1 MSAPSASPAG
11 ELVVATDIRE
21 TLFRRALTLLD
32 DVHTGLEEF
41 GALGAGTGSPGNQQL
56 ALVPAVAGV
65 DGEGAAGAIVPHTGG
80 GVLEQLLTSV
90 VQGRTNTARRA
101 VDAVAQIHS
110 EIDNILS
117 TFEREFPAQAEGNA
131 ENRGWV
137 GHAWD
142 DPGPGQPSEEVLQM
156 AAATTAAAARF
167 RVRAAEAAQK
177 ALQLYDA
184 AAKQAAAAA
193 QATTRALELQASA
206 EQHSAEGNLPQA
218 LEDIREANRL
228 REESVEAAR
237 KSRQLQQEYLRQR
250 KEAQEAHAQADA
262 AMRHAY
268 SLEHDALAAGL
279 ATATRDRDQLHE
291 RFDGLLRQAD
301 GLQGQAAQWDA
312 EAEAAIGRAEQAQQE
327 ADAQIAAGNYELG
340 NALMQ
345 EAVRAQEHAGYAR
358 QQASV
363 ARDAAQRLQSDV
375 RTAQERLDSA
385 EQVVADL
392 RQRHAQL
399 QEASTKQRQERLHEE
414 ATGLAALCQS
424 AEGATALHEQLVAVY
439 EERLAQDQQQYDL
452 FMSQGKTA
460 EAEGLA
466 VHIDTWHELLNVAR
480 QNRDTSRT
488 EAASMRTRL
497 QDLSTQALMGESPA
511 ALAIESSTQGFEE
524 LRGASDRAER
534 ARHAARVLARDLN
547 AAPAPDLPLEEAD
560 SGADALMLQTDLHRH
575 RTAKLAKQLQAERHR
590 LPGSDATGE
599 SQASAGAV
607 DLRRAWQDIEQA
619 ASAQEDEAVRLEEQA
634 LRLHDAG
641 QPEEAAATMAQAEEL
656 HRTADQLRVE
666 ADRARAALHARE
678 KAASDAHEQQRVL
691 VQGLQTVERAAERLQ
706 AELQQRGFDVGAVVG
721 QDAAARERQLATQE
735 ELSRT
740 SFTRG
745 QHAGSGGVGPE
756 VPLLVELEAHAAVEM
771 PDFPASRW
779 DGYSA
784 LTGALEAS
792 AIDADVL
799 VAVATSTS
807 NLQLDAQSCAGLA
820 GQEQERDAHRLER
833 WKSVAAA
840 LPAEA
845 RNPMVEGVVE
855 RTSARCSHVIAAAGL
870 LVEALELQGECH
882 GTLSGTLNSYRRALA
897 RLHSAQE
904 DAQAARA
911 EAMAVQ
917 AQAQDSLGMDSALL
931 AQVQQLEAELSN
943 FEAEGAAAQALT
955 TRFDLQRLQNKH
967 MEAASQAGQLHAAYE
982 AARQRA
988 EQARKKEAEASA
1000 VGQTLNSVAMLHA
1013 KAATE
1018 ADEGV
1023 RYALEAYSNAVSA
1036 LVVGAQ
1042 DSIAHL
1048 TSGGP
1053 VEEVEAQLRF
1063 ERLTGSTSNSRR
1075 CMAAARQLHEA
1086 AGAESAAGAG
1096 RIVAAVE
1103 QASTDLGELASQAP
1117 SAVSGALM
1125 REAFGSALP
1134 AGLSADSFTRRSHL
1148 VDSSSARSLSPSRS
1162 EAANAEV
1169 GSSSLTSRA
1178 GPGQAWPSDP
1188 ALQVL
1193 RSIEAELDSLHR
1205 RHQQEL
1211 DRLSSDADPDGSAAA
1226 EEAERHAVRQELQ
1239 GQIREAERELESVRR
1254 QHESMRDPT
1263 PAEMQASYDLLQSHE
1278 QQVAMLQQALS
1289 ACDELSRGNLR
1300 RARTA
1305 ASGAELQVRYCD
1317 DAAELLKR
1325 AADASRNAIA
1335 ELESALR
1342 SAGDEVEAG
1351 PLRQRLQDM
1360 QGMAEDITRRQGD
1373 VAAELRAGQARR
1385 GQLSEQL
1392 TSEELATRL
1401 REEWLQQA
1409 RKAAAAAV
1417 TATAWER
1424 RLAAARLD
1432 MEQLAMPVGLQ
1443 QDKIKASSSLAQTMK
1458 AAAAQHRKQAADIA
1472 RQAAGQREEA
1482 RRLANSGQ
1490 ALEAESAKS
1499 MADSLQQQAD
1509 GLTAQSAA
1517 MEEDARKLSAEAED
1531 LERATGRTHILAAAK
1546 SDVLQHVAAAHQL
1559 AVTALQ
1565 LRRSAAGKL
1574 NDAAVKHTQAAH
1586 QQMQLAGVDD
1596 ELASLE
1602 AQMSGGGLRPSEL
1615 ATHMIN
1621 VARTKQQASALRS
1634 ALRATQQQ
1642 VNQDRDTAMAT
1653 ARDAAKVEEQ
1663 LAQIEPKIVILEQ
1676 QAAAAVE
1683 RQDSLLNGPRLAED
1697 SLQRDPSFGQQDPVP
1712 HASLSHASAAL
1723 AGQAG
1728 DGYSRAPAYQQLAG
1742 RPLLAS
1748 PLASQRESGSLP
1760 LRNSPGIGSEAS
1772 YTARL
1777 GLGAAGSS
1785 MDEESGPFGGRSGT
1799 VFGTSG
1805 AGGSQRVH
1813 LQRST
1818 SAISQR
1824 EGGSNQQDSDPQ
1836 PRFTVN
1842 IGGLS
1847 GLPSS
1852 QSQPTPHAGA
1862 GALNVPLARLKRG
1875 GGSHLGPMAA
1885 GGASGVQLT
1894 PQGSPSPLSRSN
1906 SRKALSRE
1914 VLFETTEDAR
1924 SLPSNASTQLNS
1936 RGWMR
1941 LPEMPSM
1948 PQQQRQP
1955 YLGGAPSANI
1965 VNPLG
1970 SPQARDRSDGEEEGT
1985 AGALLETVARKAL
1998 RPLSNVKVSVPPGAA
2013 GPGAKPGSRGL
2024 SGVGHRKT
2032 SASGGGDY
2040 SSSSE
2045 SEDSDAGPVGGV
2057 SSGAV
2062 ERRPSRAS
2070 LGMDLAELQEEH
2082 AEEEEQDVE
2091 PDTKMYRTAKQ
2102 RLEEVEA
2109 RILALRRQGDT
2120 ANTAAEILGRKQEQL
2135 RMDME
2140 EARDGD
2146 SAQRAALLSH
2156 GDAMIRLK
2164 ESEGSLCHKQA
2175 DMLEDEAAACHDAL
2189 HYATVDWRLRRE
2201 LHHRQERCEALT
2213 SKAQALAM
2221 EAQGYEADVADTTEC
2236 VRLATSQLNRA
2247 QADGVRC
2254 NKTMEQQR
2262 LSIFIEEQQRRLQ
2275 TAKRRAAESRAGAA
2289 RLATIAR
2296 DAGARRQLCEKKSIC
2311 NKALYQSAVELAD
2324 ACEQKAKVAAQAQHY
2339 RLVGLKAAAD
2349 AIGARVQQLDTTRE
2363 GGSNVNPPS
2372 RGRGSMMVSNRPAL
2386 HVPPEVMDQMARL
2399 ADMAADSI
2407 QGYLEELTSL
2417 TPEAISVLR
2426 RRTDAIAGLMQLHQ
2440 DAFDG
2445 QDHLAQPAPASA
2457 LAAANPAASG
2467 GGASSTSGFADAAAE
2482 ALPQAASPP
2491 TDAQR
2496 RAARIAA
2503 AEAAVHGLD
2512 RACVMAADLRA
2523 MCVEAAAA
2531 QGVLCDVHSEPA
2543 VIQAQLLGHRDS
2555 SLVVDME
2562 EVARQKQRL
2571 AVLEVQ
2577 QPLARDQLGAA
2588 LQAVEYD
2595 QAAAK
2600 LIEARHDL
2608 SSAAADALEAATELN
2623 ASIVVRREALEM
2635 LRRHMTATIEEAR
2648 TYRAG
2653 GNLLQATAADEAVRR
2668 LAADALTAEGS
2679 LAALVHEFQLRH
2691 EEAAMANTAAEELK
2705 HVAEGSS
2712 ELAAL
2717 LLRVVDEQQE
2727 ARAAS
2732 GQVEELS
2739 AAFQR
2744 LEAEAK
2750 AQQKTAEACTKQAE
2764 ALQHQSLQLRT
2775 DLKFSA
2781 ADAHLAE
2788 ARQCRANA
2796 QEHLAAAAA
2805 ARQGAAALSM
2815 QLQSTVQ
2822 YRDQLLREVRVLHA
2836 AAGHLQEALTCMRD
2850 KHHLVRKLRDV
2861 EHQLAHRDK
2870 HSQPPEVQVA
2880 AGNGAPAK
2888 GKVAEAD
2895 VLRTQLAA
2903 SSSTIQHHL
2912 ASKASFLQAA
2922 SHLRVSMTSIRRSAE
2937 CSAQADAAMQ
2947 EVLKARLAAATTGTD
2962 SSDVA
2967 SPKATTATAD
2977 ACIHCWLPYPQAAH
2991 KPGHTPELDSP
3002 EWQLQQAELRYRCLQ
3017 GSIHALAVVAAAAE
3031 RACDARRRQVHLS
3044 DQAAGLVS
3052 DLAAKILEAEANA
3065 DEAAGLEA
3073 SVHSA
3078 GGDEED
3084 EEVLKTKLMVNALLQ
3099 KADHRHTLEA
3109 LDLTAR
3115 IGVCREQESVQRA
3128 AARAQA
3134 LEVDQLD
3141 REATGLES
3149 KAVQLRQQLTN
3160 ASHSASAEDVAN
3172 LMLVS
3177 KTMGAKAVAHRA
3189 LQQQRKRELE
3199 GQEVECG
3206 RMAGDIALM
3215 AQRAE
3220 HVLRASETQAQVRE
3234 MTSRIYQLRTD
3245 LAAAQS
3251 ETVDC
3256 SALLEE
3262 LRQQSAA
3269 LQAGVDAAGTGSVE
3283 HGGRAL
3289 ASMAAATR
3297 ASSQAAT
3304 TQAAVVLAEQMLQT
3318 HQQRVDVLQAALAAW
3333 ESARNRQEAV
3343 LRQQEQLI
3351 NQAEWR
3357 VRVERL
3363 QADLKAAAVAH
3374 TEKSK
3379 QLRENAGKGP
3389 RAGSASGEDFAGSSD
3404 AASTAEAGQTA
3415 TADPLKQ
3422 LRAQAAAM
3430 RTAADAAHQHV
3441 LAEAEEGLATRASV
3455 LAEEVSL
3462 EADRI
3467 DAVMA
3472 LAAPMAERLVVAA
3485 NTAISAARLQMAC
3498 VGICVDQGTELSTM
3512 HAAMGAVRGIAGRI
3526 QERMEAAE
3534 RQARSGQALEAAE
3547 VRGQAAALQA
3557 ALQSELQTVQASRK
3571 KLVELETRMRASQ
3584 QELQLAEDQLS
3595 QVQRSAG
3602 VAQTVAEYVHQAC
3615 DLLFKCAERQPE
3627 VLRLVRMAVEAQ
3639 ERAEVA
3645 RHEARASKEAVQ
3657 QLIQAGK
3664 GEAAHAVER
3673 AAMAL
3678 EQSLEEARSESR
3690 RLRAQ
3695 ANQESDACA
3704 ADIAAAAL
3712 YGDVALLSVRLLQT
3726 LDLQAE
3732 RQAEHGQLAGGV
3744 EALQRTLHSSQAALV
3759 QRRAEMQTLGTQ
3771 IEAHR
3776 VEALMQRKRGNDA
3789 QACVRIDAAEE
3800 LTSQLADVAD
3810 EAMRLERRCE
3820 ALSQKQVVMAS
3831 LCAKGEALVEM
3842 LAQLAR
3848 LCNAGVGHLLDA
3860 RDAHDSHAACLK
3872 DAARVGVSL
3881 SRQEEVLA
3889 NAEARLQEL
3898 HDSAA
3903 GLQRQYQEALAA
3915 AVRAGHEEADEED
3928 RQDPEQLLHAARTA
3942 RAELLIARR
3951 QRTALQKE
3959 VLATRSRLVAA
3970 ETAVEISQLRINK
3983 ARQRGDDAQRLV
3995 GTVLTLLDGSGAFS
4009 VDAAELIATTT
4020 KGSRTDN
4027 AAGSGSHGPNGDT
4040 GTTPSPRGDTEAE
4053 SDQNAKHRHGVLA
4066 AAQLHSVTL
4075 QAVAEAI
4082 SRHIEALDAAAA
4094 AEQARGNALAATQA
4108 AGAARQAS
4116 DRQGALIA
4124 ELKHAAAGAS
4134 LVHDLQRLRLDGH
4147 TQRTLA
4153 LAPSAANAG
4162 AAPLEALPDA
4172 CEDTSHLAVAAAEIE
4187 LERLQ
4192 HETAYLEATAAQEQ
4206 KVVSCLEQQHV
4217 LLRRAS
4223 DTLLDMARF
4232 GIAAELSASP
4242 HMTAYEAASLLAAC
4256 KQLSQQHAVA
4266 LTLTPPLE
4274 DCKHAEA
4281 CLRGALECIQDARQA
4296 RESALGRRAAAL
4308 EASAPALELAEPSTL
4323 SHAGDAA
4330 GVDASNFM
4338 EPQGVPVSPRR
4349 FGETLVYGTAPASL
4363 SARRQDAAAVQRY
4376 PTSGERAAAQ
4386 TATLLAEHDE
4396 LLAEE
4401 EQLLQRVQQLDD
4413 EAARLERQSA
4423 EQMHAFRD
4431 RWAEVAASPLLS
4443 EEASRWLIVASE
4455 GDGTYTTA
4463 SPRPQQ
4469 RTSRRRLHAVE
4480 ENARSPGAASPGAG
4494 PAYLARP
4501 TAPSG
4506 REAATFPLSLSS
4518 PAAHHLRHD
4527 PGTPASSGVERA
4539 QLDAE
4544 TERLQQLTHNML
4556 LRQQDLLREQYQER
4570 EQLRARDGAGYSG
4583 ALASSRVKDSSGD
4596 IDADLLAMAAAAVAR
4611 AKAAAAELAAR
4622 DRPSARHMD
4631 FAALAPPPTSRSPQR
4646 VPAAGTAAPAS
4657 QPDNARQQR
4666 HKAEATTRAAV
4677 APQPQHAPPAPAA
4690 VPPPGYIT
4698 DMASLRSSDGNATT
4712 YPAPSVTPQIATTVP
4727 PAATEADVPK
4737 EVPLTA
4743 RATYPA
4749 AAHEEVNAHEL
4760 ALAVGSAPL
4769 ELTGPPSPPI
4779 SAAGSLLAPPSSS
4792 QGTSSSSRSQRG
4804 ERPWGAA
4811 IPASTPGPAP
4821 YLGAYHVEPAPSTAG
4836 TSEAGYGAAGQ
4847 AHAAGQFSAAH
4858 ALEGVRPET
4867 PLLVRLPLPD
4877 DLNNIAA
4884 EGLRQLW
4891 SGAALHYARAQ
4902 HMHEGA
4908 IAQLEQQWERCQ
4920 AQLQVL
4926 QAEEMQVRAAGRIAE
4941 AEAVASAAARWRQR
4955 AAHLHTAMKR
4965 HGVEAARHK
4974 SLARRATSMS
4984 ERLHVLSAAAS
4995 STAASTA
5002 AGLEAA
5008 AALTELRRAGLV
5020 PQLPTSVL
5028 AASPMVQGLERLQA
5042 TLTEQIAS
5050 LHAAA
5055 AGLQLQSQ
5063 RTFAKATSRS
5073 RKLQVR
5079 LGSQPSSAAHAAA
5092 LHKSHAYAEQAAALG
5107 ERAVEQATQSRELAT
5122 LADRLSGESS
5132 DLSQVAERLQ
5142 RAMDQELRAQQAL
5155 VQAADLALCEAMQ
5168 AALFGVGLTGAL
5180 AADGSAAAAPH
5191 GDLDSLLTAS
5201 YAVGVCAAAAEA
5213 EARRGEDL
5221 AQEALRSV
5229 QGTKEALEARL
5240 ATFTRVVEDVAN
5252 GLSALAARR
5261 SAHRES
5267 LLAQVEAATT
5277 CVARAKAKAASRR
5290 NVGDAAAAE
5299 KYAHAAEGWARQ
5311 AEKLTGEARAS
5322 AAAAED
5328 LVERAQALSGLS
5340 GRVRPL
5346 QAALDKYLDE
5356 QLDAWA
5362 AAALERV
5369 HLRAGL

>member
-1 MSAPSASPAG
+1 MAAPSASPAG
-11 ELVVATDIRE
+11 ELVVATDIRG

-32 DVHTGLEEF
+32 DVHAGLEEF
-41 GALGAGTGSPGNQQL
+41 GGLGAGTSHPASDPGNQQL
-56 ALVPAVAGV
+56 ALVPAAA
-65 DGEGAAGAIVPHTGG
+65 GAAGEAAAGVIVPHAGG
-80 GVLEQLLTSV
+80 DVLERLLTSV
-90 VQGRTNTARRA
+90 VQGRTDTARRA

-110 EIDNILS
+110 EIDSIIS
-117 TFEREFPAQAEGNA
+117 SFEREFPAQAEGDA
-131 ENRGWV
+131 GNRGWDEY
-137 GHAWD
+137 GWD
-142 DPGPGQPSEEVLQM
+142 EPGPGQPSEEVLQM

-262 AMRHAY
+262 AMRRAY

-291 RFDGLLRQAD
+291 RFDGLLRQAE
-301 GLQGQAAQWDA
+301 GLQGQAVHWDA
-312 EAEAAIGRAEQAQQE
+312 EAEAAVNRAEQAQQE

-345 EAVRAQEHAGYAR
+345 EAVQAQEHAGYAR

-363 ARDAAQRLQSDV
+363 ARDAAQRLQTDV
-375 RTAQERLDSA
+375 RTARERLSSA

-392 RQRHAQL
+392 SQRQAQL
-399 QEASTKQRQERLHEE
+399 QEATTKQRQERLQEE
-414 ATGLAALCQS
+414 AAGLVALCQS

-439 EERLAQDQQQYDL
+439 EERLTQDQQQYDVL
-452 FMSQGKTA
+452 MSQGKTA

-466 VHIDTWHELLNVAR
+466 VHINTWRELLDVAR

-497 QDLSTQALMGESPA
+497 QDLSTQALMGDRPA
-511 ALAIESSTQGFEE
+511 PMAVEGSAQGFEE
-524 LRGASDRAER
+524 LRGAPDRAGR
-534 ARHAARVLARDLN
+534 ARQAARVLARDL
-547 AAPAPDLPLEEAD
+547 ASAPAADLSLEEAER
-560 SGADALMLQTDLHRH
+560 GADILMLQTDLHRH
-575 RTAKLAKQLQAERHR
+575 RTAMLAQQLQAERRR
-590 LPGSDATGE
+590 LPGSDASSE
-599 SQASAGAV
+599 SQQQAEALLDSMAVSHLVGALEASRLLQLWKQRSEQASSGAE
-607 DLRRAWQDIEQA
+607 DLRRMWQDIEQA

-656 HRTADQLRVE
+656 HRTAEQLRVE

-678 KAASDAHEQQRVL
+678 KATSDAQEQQRAL
-691 VQGLQTVERAAERLQ
+691 LQGLQTVERAAERLQ
-706 AELQQRGFDVGAVVG
+706 AELQQRGFDVGAVAP
-721 QDAAARERQLATQE
+721 QDSGARDRQLATQE
-735 ELSRT
+735 ETATVMMASPSMLSRNSSTATLGAGYGHGTTTGSPGPRSIGAGGLSGGGSDQPSRGGGPEAALNTPALDTARPLMQLGRT
-740 SFTRG
+740 SLARG
-745 QHAGSGGVGPE
+745 QNAGRGGDGPE
-756 VPLLVELEAHAAVEM
+756 GPLLQELEAHAAVEM
-771 PDFPASRW
+771 PEFPASRW

-784 LTGALEAS
+784 LIGALEAS
-792 AIDADVL
+792 AIDAEVL

-807 NLQLDAQSCAGLA
+807 NLQLDAQNCGGLA
-820 GQEQERDAHRLER
+820 EQQQQRDAHRLER

-845 RNPMVEGVVE
+845 RNPVVEGVVE
-855 RTSARCSHVIAAAGL
+855 RTNARCGHVLAAASL

-897 RLHSAQE
+897 GLHSAQE

-911 EAMAVQ
+911 EAMTVQ
-917 AQAQDSLGMDSALL
+917 AQAQDSLGMDAALL

-988 EQARKKEAEASA
+988 EQSRKKEAEASA

-1036 LVVGAQ
+1036 LVVGAR
-1042 DSIAHL
+1042 DSIAQL
-1048 TSGGP
+1048 SSGAH
-1053 VEEVEAQLRF
+1053 VEETEAQLRT

-1075 CMAAARQLHEA
+1075 CMAAARQLHDA

-1096 RIVAAVE
+1096 RIAAAVE
-1103 QASTDLGELASQAP
+1103 QAATDLGVLSRQAP
-1117 SAVSGALM
+1117 PGLSDPRM
-1125 REAFGSALP
+1125 REAFGSNSP
-1134 AGLSADSFTRRSHL
+1134 AGISGDSFTRRSQL
-1148 VDSSSARSLSPSRS
+1148 ADSSSARSLSPSRS
-1162 EAANAEV
+1162 DAAPVE
-1169 GSSSLTSRA
+1169 GSALMA
-1178 GPGQAWPSDP
+1178 GAYRPGSGQPGSSDP
-1188 ALQVL
+1188 AIQALQA
-1193 RSIEAELDSLHR
+1193 IESELDRLHR
-1205 RHQQEL
+1205 RHQQDL
-1211 DRLSSDADPDGSAAA
+1211 DGLSSDADPDGSAAA
-1226 EEAERHAVRQELQ
+1226 EEMERQAVRQELQ
-1239 GQIREAERELESVRR
+1239 GLLREAEQKLESVRR

-1278 QQVAMLQQALS
+1278 QQVAMLQHALT

-1300 RARTA
+1300 RARA
-1305 ASGAELQVRYCD
+1305 AARGAELQVRYCED
-1317 DAAELLKR
+1317 VTELLKR
-1325 AADASRNAIA
+1325 AAETSRNAIA
-1335 ELESALR
+1335 ELESALQSAR
-1342 SAGDEVEAG
+1342 SETEAEA
-1351 PLRQRLQDM
+1351 LRQRLQDVH
-1360 QGMAEDITRRQGD
+1360 GMAEDVSRRQGD
-1373 VAAELRAGQARR
+1373 VAVELKAALARR
-1385 GQLSEQL
+1385 NQLTEQL
-1392 TSEELATRL
+1392 ASEELAAQL

-1417 TATAWER
+1417 TATAWEK

-1432 MEQLAMPVGLQ
+1432 VEQLTAPVGAQ
-1443 QDKIKASSSLAQTMK
+1443 QDKIKASGSLAQTMK
-1458 AAAAQHRKQAADIA
+1458 AAAAQHCKQAADIT
-1472 RQAAGQREEA
+1472 RQAAEQREEA
-1482 RRLANSGQ
+1482 RRLANRGL
-1490 ALEAESAKS
+1490 ALEAESVKS

-1509 GLTAQSAA
+1509 GLTAQSAQ
-1517 MEEDARKLSAEAED
+1517 MEEDARKLRAEAED
-1531 LERATGRTHILAAAK
+1531 MERATGRSHILAAAK
-1546 SDVLQHVAAAHQL
+1546 SDVLQHVASAHQL
-1559 AVTALQ
+1559 AITALH
-1565 LRRSAAGKL
+1565 LRRSAAGKF
-1574 NDAAVKHTQAAH
+1574 NDAAVKHNQAAH
-1586 QQMQLAGVDD
+1586 QQAQLTGVDD

-1621 VARTKQQASALRS
+1621 IARTKQQASALRS

-1642 VNQDRDTAMAT
+1642 VSQDRDTAMAT

-1663 LAQIEPKIVILEQ
+1663 LAQIEPKIAILEQ
-1676 QAAAAVE
+1676 QAVAAVE
-1683 RQDSLLNGPRLAED
+1683 RQDSFFEASALSGGLSGTQLAEGG
-1697 SLQRDPSFGQQDPVP
+1697 LQRIPTFGPQDPVP

-1723 AGQAG
+1723 AGQASGG
-1728 DGYSRAPAYQQLAG
+1728 DGRGSAYEPLAG

-1748 PLASQRESGSLP
+1748 PLASQRESASLP
-1760 LRNSPGIGSEAS
+1760 LRNSPGIGSEHS
-1772 YTARL
+1772 SARL
-1777 GLGAAGSS
+1777 GLGTAGSS
-1785 MDEESGPFGGRSGT
+1785 MDEDAAPFAGKSGT
-1799 VFGTSG
+1799 VFGLAG
-1805 AGGSQRVH
+1805 ASGSQRAH

-1818 SAISQR
+1818 SATSPR
-1824 EGGSNQQDSDPQ
+1824 EGGSGQQQDSEQP

-1847 GLPSS
+1847 GLQST
-1852 QSQPTPHAGA
+1852 QSQPTPHAGS

-1875 GGSHLGPMAA
+1875 GGSQQRQGSNLGPTAA

-1894 PQGSPSPLSRSN
+1894 PQGSPSPLSRTN
-1906 SRKALSRE
+1906 SRTALDRE
-1914 VLFETTEDAR
+1914 GLFEAAEDPR
-1924 SLPSNASTQLNS
+1924 SQPSNASMAPSS
-1936 RGWMR
+1936 RAFMR
-1941 LPEMPSM
+1941 LPEVPSM
-1948 PQQQRQP
+1948 PQRQP
-1955 YLGGAPSANI
+1955 YLGSSPAANI
-1965 VNPLG
+1965 MSPLG
-1970 SPQARDRSDGEEEGT
+1970 SPRARDRGDGEEEGS
-1985 AGALLETVARKAL
+1985 AGALLDKVARHAL
-1998 RPLSNVKVSVPPGAA
+1998 RPLSNVKVSMPPGAA
-2013 GPGAKPGSRGL
+2013 GPGAKLGTRE
-2024 SGVGHRKT
+2024 R
-2032 SASGGGDY
+2032 SASGGGGY

-2045 SEDSDAGPVGGV
+2045 SEDSDVGPACGGGG
-2057 SSGAV
+2057 GAV
-2062 ERRPSRAS
+2062 ERRLSRAS
-2070 LGMDLAELQEEH
+2070 LGVDLAQLHEEQT
-2082 AEEEEQDVE
+2082 EEEDEDQE

-2140 EARDGD
+2140 EAREGD

-2189 HYATVDWRLRRE
+2189 HYATVDWRIRRE
-2201 LHHRQERCEALT
+2201 LHRREERCDALT

-2236 VRLATSQLNRA
+2236 VSLATFELNKA
-2247 QADGVRC
+2247 QADGVRH
-2254 NKTMEQQR
+2254 NTTMAQQR
-2262 LSIFIEEQQRRLQ
+2262 LSLFIEEQQRRLEV
-2275 TAKRRAAESRAGAA
+2275 AKRRAADSRAGAA

-2296 DAGARRQLCEKKSIC
+2296 DAVARRQLCEKKSLC

-2349 AIGARVQQLDTTRE
+2349 AIGARVQQLDTARDT
-2363 GGSNVNPPS
+2363 GSNVNTPT

-2399 ADMAADSI
+2399 ADAAADCI
-2407 QGYLEELTSL
+2407 QGYLEEMTAV

-2426 RRTDAIAGLMQLHQ
+2426 RRTEAISALMQLHQ

-2445 QDHLAQPAPASA
+2445 QDHLAQPAPAPA
-2457 LAAANPAASG
+2457 ATAAANPAASG
-2467 GGASSTSGFADAAAE
+2467 GGASTASGFADGAVDMPQQAAA
-2482 ALPQAASPP
+2482 PP
-2491 TDAQR
+2491 TEAQR
-2496 RAARIAA
+2496 RAARITA

-2512 RACVMAADLRA
+2512 RACAMAADLRA

-2531 QGVLCDVHSEPA
+2531 QGVLCDARSEPS
-2543 VIQAQLLGHRDS
+2543 VIQAQLLGHKDS

-2562 EVARQKQRL
+2562 EVAKQQQRL

-2577 QPLARDQLGAA
+2577 MPLARDQLGAA

-2600 LIEARHDL
+2600 LAEARHDL
-2608 SSAAADALEAATELN
+2608 GSAATAALEAAAELHD
-2623 ASIVVRREALEM
+2623 SIDVRREALEM
-2635 LRRHMTATIEEAR
+2635 LRRHMTATTEEAR
-2648 TYRAG
+2648 MFRAG
-2653 GNLLQATAADEAVRR
+2653 GNLLQATAADEAVKR
-2668 LAADALTAEGS
+2668 LAADALMAEGS
-2679 LAALVHEFQLRH
+2679 LAALVHESQLRH
-2691 EEAAMANTAAEELK
+2691 EEAAMAKTAAEELK
-2705 HVAEGSS
+2705 RVAEGSS

-2717 LLRVVDEQQE
+2717 LLRIVDEQQE

-2750 AQQKTAEACTKQAE
+2750 AQQKMAEACTKQAE
-2764 ALQHQSLQLRT
+2764 SLQHQSLQLRT

-2788 ARQCRANA
+2788 ARQCRADA

-2805 ARQGAAALSM
+2805 AKQGAAGLSTH
-2815 QLQSTVQ
+2815 LKATVQ
-2822 YRDQLLREVRVLHA
+2822 YRDQLLREVRLLHS

-2870 HSQPPEVQVA
+2870 HSHALEVEVA
-2880 AGNGAPAK
+2880 AGNGVPAK

-2903 SSSTIQHHL
+2903 SNSTIQHHL

-2937 CSAQADAAMQ
+2937 CGAQADATMQ

-2962 SSDVA
+2962 GSDAA
-2967 SPKATTATAD
+2967 SPKAKTGASEAGTVPD
-2977 ACIHCWLPYPQAAH
+2977 
-2991 KPGHTPELDSP
+2991 LDSP

-3017 GSIHALAVVAAAAE
+3017 GSISALAVVAAAAE

-3073 SVHSA
+3073 SVRAA

-3084 EEVLKTKLMVNALLQ
+3084 EEMLKTKLMVNALLQ
-3099 KADHRHTLEA
+3099 KAETYRGEAAALQGRILQLQQEERAADKAAVELESADHRHTLEA

-3199 GQEVECG
+3199 GQEAECG

-3234 MTSRIYQLRTD
+3234 MTSRIDQLRTD

-3251 ETVDC
+3251 ESADC
-3256 SALLEE
+3256 SKLLDE
-3262 LRQQSAA
+3262 LREQSAT
-3269 LQAGVDAAGTGSVE
+3269 LQAGVDADGTALSVNGGRGSAGT
-3283 HGGRAL
+3283 
-3289 ASMAAATR
+3289 AATIR

-3333 ESARNRQEAV
+3333 ESAKTRQEAV
-3343 LRQQEQLI
+3343 LRQQEQAVD
-3351 NQAEWR
+3351 QAEWR

-3374 TEKSK
+3374 TEKAK
-3379 QLRENAGKGP
+3379 QLRGNAGKGT
-3389 RAGSASGEDFAGSSD
+3389 RVSIANGEELAGLSD
-3404 AASTAEAGQTA
+3404 AADAGEGSPA
-3415 TADPLKQ
+3415 AVDPLKQ

-3441 LAEAEEGLATRASV
+3441 LAASEEGLAARAAA

-3462 EADRI
+3462 QADRI
-3467 DAVMA
+3467 HAAMA
-3472 LAAPMAERLVVAA
+3472 LAAPMAERLAHAA

-3498 VGICVDQGTELSTM
+3498 VGICSDLGAELAAM

-3526 QERMEAAE
+3526 QDRMEAAE
-3534 RQARSGQALEAAE
+3534 RQARAGQALEAAE
-3547 VRGQAAALQA
+3547 ARGQAAALQA
-3557 ALQSELQTVQASRK
+3557 ALQAELQKVQASRK
-3571 KLVELETRMRASQ
+3571 KLAELEAKMRAAQ
-3584 QELQLAEDQLS
+3584 QELQLTEDHLS
-3595 QVQRSAG
+3595 QAQRPAG

-3615 DLLFKCAERQPE
+3615 DLYFKCAERQPE
-3627 VLRLVRMAVEAQ
+3627 VLRLVQMAAEAQ

-3645 RHEARASKEAVQ
+3645 QHETRASKEAVQ
-3657 QLIQAGK
+3657 QHIQAGK
-3664 GEAAHAVER
+3664 GDAARVVER
-3673 AAMAL
+3673 AAVAL
-3678 EQSLEEARSESR
+3678 QQSMDEAQSDGR
-3690 RLRAQ
+3690 RLTAQ
-3695 ANQESDACA
+3695 ADQESDACA
-3704 ADIAAAAL
+3704 ADTAAAEL
-3712 YGDVALLSVRLLQT
+3712 YGDVALLSVRLLQA

-3732 RQAEHGQLAGGV
+3732 RQAEHDQLAGGL
-3744 EALQRTLHSSQAALV
+3744 EALQRTLHSSKAALV
-3759 QRRAEMQTLGTQ
+3759 QRRGEMQTLGAQ

-3776 VEALMQRKRGNDA
+3776 VEALMQRQRGNDA

-3820 ALSQKQVVMAS
+3820 VLGQKQIVMSS

-3848 LCNAGVGHLLDA
+3848 LCSAGVGHLMDA
-3860 RDAHDSHAACLK
+3860 RDAHDSHAGCLK

-3881 SRQEEVLA
+3881 SRQEEALA
-3889 NAEARLQEL
+3889 SAEGRLQEL

-3903 GLQRQYQEALAA
+3903 ILQRQYQEALAA
-3915 AVRAGHEEADEED
+3915 AVRAGSHEEADEED

-3942 RAELLIARR
+3942 RAGLLIARR
-3951 QRTALQKE
+3951 QRTALHKE
-3959 VLATRSRLVAA
+3959 ALATRNRLAAA
-3970 ETAVEISQLRINK
+3970 ETAVEICQLRINK
-3983 ARQRGDDAQRLV
+3983 ARQRGEDAQRLV
-3995 GTVLTLLDGSGAFS
+3995 SAVLTLLDGSGALS
-4009 VDAAELIATTT
+4009 VDSAEVIATAT
-4020 KGSRTDN
+4020 KSSRTDIM
-4027 AAGSGSHGPNGDT
+4027 ADGRSHGAACDAV
-4040 GTTPSPRGDTEAE
+4040 TTASPRGDTEAAP
-4053 SDQNAKHRHGVLA
+4053 DQNTKQNHGVLA

-4075 QAVAEAI
+4075 QAVAEAV
-4082 SRHIEALDAAAA
+4082 SRHIEALETAAA
-4094 AEQARGNALAATQA
+4094 AEQARGNALAAMQA
-4108 AGAARQAS
+4108 AGAAREAS
-4116 DRQGALIA
+4116 DRQGIVIA
-4124 ELKHAAAGAS
+4124 ELRRAATGAS
-4134 LVHDLQRLRLDGH
+4134 LAHDLQRLELTGH
-4147 TQRTLA
+4147 TRSTVA
-4153 LAPSAANAG
+4153 FAPVAASAG
-4162 AAPLEALPDA
+4162 TGQLEALPETA
-4172 CEDTSHLAVAAAEIE
+4172 EEASQLAVAAAEIE
-4187 LERLQ
+4187 MERLQ

-4206 KVVSCLEQQHV
+4206 KLVSCLEQQHG

-4223 DTLLDMARF
+4223 DSLLDMARF

-4242 HMTAYEAASLLAAC
+4242 HMSAYEAASLLAAC

-4266 LTLTPPLE
+4266 LML
-4274 DCKHAEA
+4274 
-4281 CLRGALECIQDARQA
+4281 
-4296 RESALGRRAAAL
+4296 
-4308 EASAPALELAEPSTL
+4308 
-4323 SHAGDAA
+4323 
-4330 GVDASNFM
+4330 
-4338 EPQGVPVSPRR
+4338 
-4349 FGETLVYGTAPASL
+4349 
-4363 SARRQDAAAVQRY
+4363 DAAAVQRY

-4386 TATLLAEHDE
+4386 TALLLAEHDA

-4413 EAARLERQSA
+4413 EAARRERELA
-4423 EQMHAFRD
+4423 EQMHAFG
-4431 RWAEVAASPLLS
+4431 ESGPAS
-4443 EEASRWLIVASE
+4443 
-4455 GDGTYTTA
+4455 G
-4463 SPRPQQ
+4463 
-4469 RTSRRRLHAVE
+4469 RRLE
-4480 ENARSPGAASPGAG
+4480 
-4494 PAYLARP
+4494 
-4501 TAPSG
+4501 
-4506 REAATFPLSLSS
+4506 
-4518 PAAHHLRHD
+4518 D
-4527 PGTPASSGVERA
+4527 PDTPSSGTERA
-4539 QLDAE
+4539 QLDAD
-4544 TERLQQLTHNML
+4544 TERLQELTRNML
-4556 LRQQDLLREQYQER
+4556 LRQQDLLREQYQEQG
-4570 EQLRARDGAGYSG
+4570 QLRERDRGHGR
-4583 ALASSRVKDSSGD
+4583 ALVDSSRAGASSGD

-4611 AKAAAAELAAR
+4611 AKAAAAELAGR
-4622 DRPSARHMD
+4622 DRPRQIN
-4631 FAALAPPPTSRSPQR
+4631 FVALAPPPVSVSPQR
-4646 VPAAGTAAPAS
+4646 GLAVGTAPTGAQQAAAAAAPAS
-4657 QPDNARQQR
+4657 QSGNAG
-4666 HKAEATTRAAV
+4666 HPIAALATARV
-4677 APQPQHAPPAPAA
+4677 SAPSQPQHAAPAPAA
-4690 VPPPGYIT
+4690 ASPQPKAPGVYIT
-4698 DMASLRSSDGNATT
+4698 DMASLRSSDGNLAA
-4712 YPAPSVTPQIATTVP
+4712 YPALASTAAPGTTAPPQQPTPGMAG
-4727 PAATEADVPK
+4727 AASEIDAPQAA
-4737 EVPLTA
+4737 PLTA
-4743 RATYPA
+4743 RVTYPTA
-4749 AAHEEVNAHEL
+4749 EL
-4760 ALAVGSAPL
+4760 APQ
-4769 ELTGPPSPPI
+4769 ELQGPASPPS
-4779 SAAGSLLAPPSSS
+4779 STASSLLAPPSTS
-4792 QGTSSSSRSQRG
+4792 QGAPSSSHSQRG
-4804 ERPWGAA
+4804 GRPWDAV
-4811 IPASTPGPAP
+4811 STPGPAP
-4821 YLGAYHVEPAPSTAG
+4821 GLTAYLAGAAPSSTGA
-4836 TSEAGYGAAGQ
+4836 SEAAYGLAGE
-4847 AHAAGQFSAAH
+4847 AHAADQRAVAH

-4877 DLNNIAA
+4877 DLNSIAA
-4884 EGLRQLW
+4884 EGLQQLW

-4908 IAQLEQQWERCQ
+4908 ILQLEQQWERCQ
-4920 AQLQVL
+4920 TQLQVL
-4926 QAEEMQVRAAGRIAE
+4926 QAEEMRVRAAGRIAE
-4941 AEAVASAAARWRQR
+4941 AEAVASAAVKWRQR
-4955 AAHLHTAMKR
+4955 AAHLHAAMKR
-4965 HGVEAARHK
+4965 HGMEAARHK
-4974 SLARRATSMS
+4974 SLARRATSMG
-4984 ERLHVLSAAAS
+4984 ERLHVLSAATTSA
-4995 STAASTA
+4995 AASTS

-5008 AALTELRRAGLV
+5008 AAVTELRQAGLV

-5042 TLTEQIAS
+5042 ALTEQIAS
-5050 LHAAA
+5050 LHTAA

-5063 RTFAKATSRS
+5063 RTFAKANSRS
-5073 RKLQVR
+5073 KKLQLR

-5092 LHKSHAYAEQAAALG
+5092 LHKSHAYAEQAALLG
-5107 ERAVEQATQSRELAT
+5107 ERAVEQATQSRELGA

-5132 DLSQVAERLQ
+5132 DLGQVAERLQ
-5142 RAMDQELRAQQAL
+5142 RAMEQELRAQQAL

-5168 AALFGVGLTGAL
+5168 AALFGAGLAGAL
-5180 AADGSAAAAPH
+5180 ASDGSAAAVPR
-5191 GDLDSLLTAS
+5191 GDLDSLLTTG
-5201 YAVGVCAAAAEA
+5201 YALGVCAAAAEA
-5213 EARRGEDL
+5213 DARRGEDL
-5221 AQEALRSV
+5221 AQEALRAV

-5240 ATFTRVVEDVAN
+5240 ATFARVVEDVA
-5252 GLSALAARR
+5252 GALSALAARR

-5267 LLAQVEAATT
+5267 LLAQVAAATT
-5277 CVARAKAKAASRR
+5277 CVARANAKAAGRR
-5290 NVGDAAAAE
+5290 NVGDVAAAE
-5299 KYAHAAEGWARQ
+5299 KYAQAAEGWAQQ
-5311 AEKLTGEARAS
+5311 ADKLVGEARSS

-5328 LVERAQALSGLS
+5328 LVQRAQALSGLS

-5346 QAALDKYLDE
+5346 QAALDRYLDE

-5369 HLRAGL
+5369 HLRGL